1 MDYQSYLF
9 LFSITFHLF
18 LSFLYCY
25 LFPNYLSIQKY
36 FLGKDYEN
44 IEVLSVMKLLFFNYG
59 AYHGLLSMI
68 GMIGQFIESYHLTQG
83 VLVIFLSHGFS
94 YLWNNSTK
102 YSLLIALLQII
113 PAAIALY
120 LPSHLQS
127 HQEDTIDFP
136 VIPVL
141 IPAVLHIVF
150 FIVESVL
157 FSKVSI
163 IQKIFLGK
171 SSKTKEAVKYASE
184 YFFDQGL
191 YNLKLALLTLYGL
204 YIVKSPAIVISTLF
218 VYFAAGVVL
227 IYSSPRLWK
236 GFVVQSLPALYA
248 LYLLADHAEII
259 YYELLR
265 SIYTED
271 DEDH

>member
-1 MDYQSYLF
+1 MDYQSYLL
-9 LFSITFHLF
+9 LFSINFHFF
-18 LSFLYCY
+18 LSLFYCY
-25 LFPNYLSIQKY
+25 FFPNSITIQKY
-36 FLGKDYEN
+36 FLKKDYEN
-44 IEVLSVMKLLFFNYG
+44 VEVIEVMKLLFFNFG
-59 AYHGLLSMI
+59 AYHALLALI
-68 GMIGQFIESYHLTQG
+68 GMVGQFIESYHLTQG
-83 VLVIFLSHGFS
+83 VLAIFLSHGLS

-102 YSLLIALLQII
+102 YSLLLSLLQII
-113 PAAIALY
+113 PSAVALY
-120 LPSHLQS
+120 LPSHLQL
-127 HQEDTIDFP
+127 HPEETIDFP

-141 IPAVLHIVF
+141 IPAILHIVF
-150 FIVESVL
+150 FLVESIL
-157 FSKVSI
+157 FSKISI
-163 IQKIFLGK
+163 VQKVFLGK
-171 SSKTKEAVKYASE
+171 ASKSKEAVKYASQ

-204 YIVKSPAIVISTLF
+204 YIVKSPSIVISTLF

-248 LYLLADHAEII
+248 LYLLSDHAEVI